1 MKGHEKS
8 LVESLEHVPAGLIK
22 MIAINLHRSLV
33 SVSRSFE
40 TFCNAWVT
48 WRMERP
54 EYVLTEGVGV
64 PRMRKPASACRN
76 SAVGTGEPL
85 PDGSLAG
92 LDYGQFQDEEILDTF
107 NNRKRKSAASGAAR
121 RGGGRGGGAASG
133 AGGGAGGGRGRGGR
147 VEGAGGGGER

>member
-8 LVESLEHVPAGLIK
+8 LVESLRHVPAGLIK
-22 MIAINLHRSLV
+22 MIANKLHRSLV
-33 SVSRSFE
+33 SVSTSFE

-64 PRMRKPASACRN
+64 PRKRKPASACRN

-133 AGGGAGGGRGRGGR
+133 AGGGAGGGRGRGGSI
-147 VEGAGGGGER
+147 EGAEGGGER